1 MQWIKP
7 NINIDFMGKIRTAAL
22 ASTLAVVACLV
33 GLFVWPGPRFGVDF
47 AGGAS
52 LQVRMKEGIDAPA
65 IKRALTE
72 QGYESPEV
80 VAAADGSFLIRVR
93 VDAPSDGARD
103 TLATSIRE
111 ALELASPAPVAA
123 PVEPVAAPVE
133 PVAAPV
139 KPVAAPVE
147 PVAAPVEP
155 VPPPAFRT
163 PIQGLVGALLAPRL
177 QAQTPDVGG
186 EPAVGTAEPTAAEPA
201 TGAEPGTEPAEP
213 SAPPQPADAG
223 TAAEEPADADA
234 EATDAPPAT
243 ADVVPEL
250 EATVATVEPVEAVEP
265 VVEPEPPPEP
275 PVVATPVAVR
285 VDEVIV
291 DTSGAK
297 VDILVN
303 RWFQPEEL
311 RDLLG
316 SIEFE
321 GRRMA
326 DMIGRLVPPEESVLE
341 TRNADG
347 TYRYD
352 IPLAQVVNLNEQD
365 VGAVKDIVQ
374 GALAAEGLARAE
386 EIAAIDMTL
395 APIALRID
403 STVPLDAAR
412 LAATLDRTRYRDINL
427 FVRCRSAICPA
438 SIDEREQVYGYQIN
452 LRGFG
457 PDVVES
463 LNERLGAG
471 AVVEELS
478 MEWVG
483 PKVGEK
489 LRNDGIKSVLIA
501 LGLILIYVALRFDLR
516 FAPGAVVCLFH
527 DAAIT
532 LGFFVF
538 TGMEVNLTTVA
549 AILTIVGYS
558 INDTIVVYDRIREN
572 LQKTQERDLVKVINT
587 SVNETLSR
595 TLLTSVTTILAVLA
609 VAFFARGTIQDFAI
623 AMIVGVVVGTYS
635 SIYVAGPLS
644 IVMDRKVFRRGQ
656 S

>member
-1 MQWIKP
+1 M
-7 NINIDFMGKIRTAAL
+7 
-22 ASTLAVVACLV
+22 
-33 GLFVWPGPRFGVDF
+33 
-47 AGGAS
+47 
-52 LQVRMKEGIDAPA
+52 
-65 IKRALTE
+65 
-72 QGYESPEV
+72 
-80 VAAADGSFLIRVR
+80 
-93 VDAPSDGARD
+93 
-103 TLATSIRE
+103 
-111 ALELASPAPVAA
+111 AA

-139 KPVAAPVE
+139 D
-147 PVAAPVEP
+147 P

-163 PIQGLVGALLAPRL
+163 PIQGLVGALLGPQL
-177 QAQTPDVGG
+177 QGQTPDAGL
-186 EPAVGTAEPTAAEPA
+186 EPDVAPTPESESPA
-201 TGAEPGTEPAEP
+201 GTEPAAVPVEP
-213 SAPPQPADAG
+213 VEPAVADAG
-223 TAAEEPADADA
+223 TVVEPAAAADA
-234 EATDAPPAT
+234 ASE
-243 ADVVPEL
+243 PEV
-250 EATVATVEPVEAVEP
+250 TVAAADEPPPVDPLEPVEPVEPVAPPVEP
-265 VVEPEPPPEP
+265 VA
-275 PVVATPVAVR
+275 ATPVAVR

-303 RWFQPEEL
+303 RPFEPEEL

-316 SIEFE
+316 SLEFE

-326 DMIGRLVPPEESVLE
+326 DMIGRLVPPAESVLE
-341 TRNADG
+341 TREADG
-347 TYRYD
+347 SFRYD
-352 IPLAQVVNLNEQD
+352 VPLAQVVNLNDQD
-365 VGAVKDIVQ
+365 VGAVKDIVR
-374 GALAAEGLARAE
+374 GVIAAEGLARPE
-386 EIAAIDMTL
+386 ELTAIDLTL
-395 APIALRID
+395 SPIALRLH

-412 LAATLDRTRYRDINL
+412 LAAVLDRTRYRDINL

-489 LRNDGIKSVLIA
+489 LRDDGIKSVLIA
-501 LGLILIYVALRFDLR
+501 LGLILVYVALRFDLR

-527 DAAIT
+527 DAMIT

-558 INDTIVVYDRIREN
+558 VNDTIVIYDRIREN
-572 LQKTQERDLVKVINT
+572 LQKTQERDLVKVSNT
-587 SVNETLSR
+587 SINETLSR
-595 TLLTSVTTILAVLA
+595 TLLTSFTTILAVLA

-623 AMIVGVVVGTYS
+623 AMIVGIVVGTYS
-635 SIYVAGPLS
+635 SIYVAAPMA

>member
-7 NINIDFMGKIRTAAL
+7 NINIDFMGKIRTAGI
-22 ASTLAVVACLV
+22 ASTLAVAVCLA
-33 GLFVWPGPRFGVDF
+33 GIFFWPGPRFGVDF
-47 AGGAS
+47 AGGAA
-52 LQVRMKEGIDAPA
+52 LEVRMKEGIDAPA
-65 IKRALTE
+65 IIRALAA

-80 VAAADGSFLIRVR
+80 VSSADGSFLIRVR
-93 VDAPSDGARD
+93 VDAPSDASRD
-103 TLATSIRE
+103 ALAQSIRG
-111 ALELASPAPVAA
+111 ALQLAA
-123 PVEPVAAPVE
+123 

-147 PVAAPVEP
+147 PVAVPVEPVVAPVEPVAAPVDP

-163 PIQGLVGALLAPRL
+163 PMQGLVGALLAPQL
-177 QAQTPDVGG
+177 QGQTPDAGLEPVAPSAPESELPVGVAPEAVPVEPV
-186 EPAVGTAEPTAAEPA
+186 EPAV
-201 TGAEPGTEPAEP
+201 
-213 SAPPQPADAG
+213 ADAG
-223 TAAEEPADADA
+223 TGVE
-234 EATDAPPAT
+234 PAT
-243 ADVVPEL
+243 ADVAAEPEV
-250 EATVATVEPVEAVEP
+250 TVAAVEELPPVEP
-265 VVEPEPPPEP
+265 VVEPPVVPVEP
-275 PVVATPVAVR
+275 PVEPVVPVAATPVAVR

-303 RWFQPEEL
+303 RPFEPEEL

-316 SIEFE
+316 SLEFE

-326 DMIGRLVPPEESVLE
+326 DMIGRLVPPAESVLE
-341 TRNADG
+341 TREADG
-347 TYRYD
+347 SFRYD

-365 VGAVKDIVQ
+365 VGAVKDIVR
-374 GALAAEGLARAE
+374 GAMAAEGLARPE
-386 EIAAIDMTL
+386 ELTAIDLTL
-395 APIALRID
+395 SPIALRIH

-412 LAATLDRTRYRDINL
+412 LAALLDRTRYRDINL

-438 SIDEREQVYGYQIN
+438 SIDERDQVYGYQIN

-489 LRNDGIKSVLIA
+489 LRDDGIKSVLIA
-501 LGLILIYVALRFDLR
+501 LGLILVYVALRFDLR

-527 DAAIT
+527 DAMIT

-558 INDTIVVYDRIREN
+558 VNDTIVVYDRIREN

-595 TLLTSVTTILAVLA
+595 TLLTSFTTILAVLA

-623 AMIVGVVVGTYS
+623 AMIVGIVVGTYS
-635 SIYVAGPLS
+635 SIYVAAPMA